1 MNLDD
6 ITGAMVDASVAIHRD
21 LGPGLLESVYEVVLA
36 SALGRRGLSVERQ
49 LPISF
54 SYDGIAFEDGFRA
67 DLVVEKRVIAEV
79 KSIERLAPVHS
90 KQVLTYLRI
99 MNLNVGLIL
108 NFGAAT
114 MKEGL
119 KRVVNDLP
127 PSSGSR
133 LRVNRT

>member
-1 MNLDD
+1 M
-6 ITGAMVDASVAIHRD
+6 
-21 LGPGLLESVYEVVLA
+21 
-36 SALGRRGLSVERQ
+36 ALH
-49 LPISF
+49 
-54 SYDGIAFEDGFRA
+54 FEDGFRA

-79 KSIERLAPVHS
+79 KSIERLAPVHA

-114 MKEGL
+114 MKEGI